1 MHLRLCPKLVPYS
14 PLPCSIE
21 QFMMIFSSNWLRQR
35 LEFIAR
41 WGLIALVMAGISLG
55 TGNAAYGLS
64 LSSSTTVAY
73 LPPGNAIT
81 DGRALLRYSLPIDN
95 DEIRNIQATL
105 EGLSEWLRAKRWGPV
120 KKDIAKVERLLSRN
134 REAILNDIPDGKRAA
149 AISYL
154 DDIQAQLLPVQEAV
168 DNRDRETLWLKRS
181 AMLEDVGRIE
191 ELMVTEF
198 PYEVPEE
205 YSNLP
210 QLKGRATVEF
220 KTSKGTM
227 KAVIDGYS
235 APVTG
240 GNFVDLVQRGF
251 YDDMEFIR
259 AEDYYVLQTGDPDG
273 PEEGFIDPKT
283 GEYRAIPLEILVKG
297 DESPTYGAT
306 LESLGRY
313 LEEPVLPFSAFGTL
327 GMARPN
333 TDPNGGSSQ
342 FFFFLFEPELTPA
355 GLNLLDGR
363 YTVFGYVVDNEDILD
378 NLGQGDRIEAV
389 RVVSGADNLVE
400 PA

>member
-1 MHLRLCPKLVPYS
+1 
-14 PLPCSIE
+14 
-21 QFMMIFSSNWLRQR
+21 MI
-35 LEFIAR
+35 
-41 WGLIALVMAGISLG
+41 
-55 TGNAAYGLS
+55 
-64 LSSSTTVAY
+64 LSSSWLRLSLRPLIRWGCLLLVVAGLGFGSMEAAYSMPLSAPTTVAY

-95 DEIRNIQATL
+95 DEIREIQAAL
-105 EGLSEWLRAKRWGPV
+105 EGLSEWLRSKRWGPV
-120 KKDIAKVERLLSRN
+120 KRDIAKVEKLLNRN
-134 REAILNDIPDGKRAA
+134 REAILDDIPDGKRAA

-154 DDIQAQLLPVQEAV
+154 DDIQAQLLPVRDAI
-168 DNRDRETLWLKRS
+168 DNRDRETIWLKRG
-181 AMLEDVGRIE
+181 AMLNDVGRIE

-198 PYEVPEE
+198 PYDVPAE

-220 KTSKGTM
+220 KTSQGTM
-227 KAVIDGYS
+227 QAVIDGYS

-240 GNFVDLVQRGF
+240 GNFVDLVERGF

-259 AEDYYVLQTGDPDG
+259 AEDYYVLQTGDPEG

-283 GEYRAIPLEILVKG
+283 GKYRAIPLEILVKG
-297 DESPTYGAT
+297 DESPIYGAT
-306 LESLGRY
+306 LESLGRF

-363 YTVFGYVVDNEDILD
+363 YTVFGYVVEHTEVLEK
-378 NLGQGDRIEAV
+378 LGQGDRIESV
-389 RVVSGADNLVE
+389 RVLSGADNLVQ

>member
-1 MHLRLCPKLVPYS
+1 
-14 PLPCSIE
+14 
-21 QFMMIFSSNWLRQR
+21 MMIFSSSWLRPKLQV
-35 LEFIAR
+35 LIR
-41 WGLIALVMAGISLG
+41 WGLMVLVMAGIGLG
-55 TGNAAYGLS
+55 TGEAAYGLS
-64 LSSSTTVAY
+64 LTSPQTIAY

-95 DEIRNIQATL
+95 DEIRDIQATL

-120 KKDIAKVERLLSRN
+120 QKDIAKVERMLSRN
-134 REAILNDIPDGKRAA
+134 REAILDAIPDGKRAA

-154 DDIQAQLLPVQEAV
+154 DDIQAQLLPVRDAI
-168 DNRDRETLWLKRS
+168 DNRDRETIWLKRS
-181 AMLEDVGRIE
+181 AMLNDVGRIE

-198 PYEVPEE
+198 PYEIPEE

-227 KAVIDGYS
+227 QAVIDGYS

-240 GNFVDLVQRGF
+240 GNFIDLVQRGF
-251 YDDMEFIR
+251 YDNMEFIR
-259 AEDYYVLQTGDPDG
+259 AEDYYVLQTGDPEG

-283 GEYRAIPLEILVKG
+283 SKYRAIPLEILVKG
-297 DESPTYGAT
+297 DEAPIYGAT
-306 LESLGRY
+306 LESLGRF
-313 LEEPVLPFSAFGTL
+313 LDEPVLPFSAYGTL

-363 YTVFGYVVDNEDILD
+363 YTVFGYVVNNKEVLEK
-378 NLGQGDRIEAV
+378 LGQGDKIESV
-389 RVVSGADNLVE
+389 RVVSGADHLVE

>member
-1 MHLRLCPKLVPYS
+1 
-14 PLPCSIE
+14 
-21 QFMMIFSSNWLRQR
+21 MILSSSWLRQG
-35 LEFIAR
+35 LQVLSR
-41 WGLIALVMAGISLG
+41 WGCMLLVMAG
-55 TGNAAYGLS
+55 LS
-64 LSSSTTVAY
+64 VFPMGRADGMPMTAPTLVAY

-95 DEIRNIQATL
+95 PQIRDIQATL
-105 EGLSEWLRAKRWGPV
+105 EGLSEWLRSKRWGPV
-120 KKDIAKVERLLSRN
+120 NKDIAKVERLLSRN
-134 REAILNDIPDGKRAA
+134 REAILDAIPDGKRAA

-154 DDIQAQLLPVQEAV
+154 DDIQAQLLPVRDAV
-168 DNRDRETLWLKRS
+168 ENRDREIIWIKRS
-181 AMLEDVGRIE
+181 AMLDDVGRIE
-191 ELMVTEF
+191 ELMVTDF
-198 PYEVPEE
+198 PFEVPTE
-205 YSNLP
+205 YSHLP

-220 KTSKGTM
+220 KTSQGTM
-227 KAVIDGYS
+227 QAVIDGYS

-251 YDDMEFIR
+251 YDGMEFIR
-259 AEDYYVLQTGDPDG
+259 AEDNYVLQTGDPAG

-283 GEYRAIPLEILVKG
+283 GQYRAIPLEILVKG
-297 DESPTYGAT
+297 EDAPIYGAT

-333 TDPNGGSSQ
+333 TDADGGSSQ

-363 YTVFGYVVDNEDILD
+363 YAVFGYVVDNKEVLEK
-378 NLGQGDRIEAV
+378 LTQGDRLEAV
-389 RVVSGADNLVE
+389 RVIAGGDNLVQ
-400 PA
+400 PD

>member
-1 MHLRLCPKLVPYS
+1 
-14 PLPCSIE
+14 
-21 QFMMIFSSNWLRQR
+21 
-35 LEFIAR
+35 
-41 WGLIALVMAGISLG
+41 MAGISLG

>member
-1 MHLRLCPKLVPYS
+1 
-14 PLPCSIE
+14 
-21 QFMMIFSSNWLRQR
+21 MMIFSSNWLRQR

-64 LSSSTTVAY
+64 LSSPTTVAY

>member
-1 MHLRLCPKLVPYS
+1 
-14 PLPCSIE
+14 
-21 QFMMIFSSNWLRQR
+21 MMIFSSNWLRQR

>member
-1 MHLRLCPKLVPYS
+1 
-14 PLPCSIE
+14 
-21 QFMMIFSSNWLRQR
+21 
-35 LEFIAR
+35 
-41 WGLIALVMAGISLG
+41 
-55 TGNAAYGLS
+55 
-64 LSSSTTVAY
+64 
-73 LPPGNAIT
+73 
-81 DGRALLRYSLPIDN
+81 
-95 DEIRNIQATL
+95 
-105 EGLSEWLRAKRWGPV
+105 
-120 KKDIAKVERLLSRN
+120 
-134 REAILNDIPDGKRAA
+134 
-149 AISYL
+149 
-154 DDIQAQLLPVQEAV
+154 
-168 DNRDRETLWLKRS
+168 
-181 AMLEDVGRIE
+181 
-191 ELMVTEF
+191 
-198 PYEVPEE
+198 
-205 YSNLP
+205 
-210 QLKGRATVEF
+210 
-220 KTSKGTM
+220 
-227 KAVIDGYS
+227 
-235 APVTG
+235 
-240 GNFVDLVQRGF
+240 VDLVQRGF

>member
-1 MHLRLCPKLVPYS
+1 
-14 PLPCSIE
+14 
-21 QFMMIFSSNWLRQR
+21 MIFSSSWLRLSLR
-35 LEFIAR
+35 SWVR
-41 WGLIALVMAGISLG
+41 WGLMSLILVGLGMASAE
-55 TGNAAYGLS
+55 AAYGMPLAPRA
-64 LSSSTTVAY
+64 TVAY

-81 DGRALLRYSLPIDN
+81 DGSALLRYSLPIDN
-95 DEIRNIQATL
+95 DEIRNLQGTL
-105 EGLSEWLRAKRWGPV
+105 EGLSEWLRSKRWGPI
-120 KKDIAKVERLLSRN
+120 KKDIAKVERQLSRN

-149 AISYL
+149 AVSYI
-154 DDIQAQLLPVQEAV
+154 DDIQAQLLPVKDAI

-191 ELMVTEF
+191 ELMVTDF

-220 KTSKGTM
+220 KTSKGAM
-227 KAVIDGYS
+227 QAVIDGYS

-240 GNFVDLVQRGF
+240 GNFIDLVQRGF

-259 AEDYYVLQTGDPDG
+259 AEDYYVLQTGDPAG
-273 PEEGFIDPKT
+273 PEDGFIDPKT

-297 DESPTYGAT
+297 DESPVYGAT

-313 LEEPVLPFSAFGTL
+313 LEDPVLPFSAFGTL

-333 TDPNGGSSQ
+333 AEPNGGSSQ

-363 YTVFGYVVDNEDILD
+363 YTVFGYVVENKEILEK
-378 NLGQGDRIEAV
+378 LGQGDRIESV
-389 RVVSGADNLVE
+389 KVISGADNLVE